1 MPPLQIDFVRRPPVA
16 SALGWLLLLCG
27 LAGIAVVLADTLA
40 AREQL
45 RSAQEQLDRQ
55 TRHARAPAPR
65 RAVPMVAPER
75 QRSADR
81 ASAALQRPWG
91 DLLLALEA
99 QTDSRVA
106 VLALQGNGE
115 DGSLRLSGEAR
126 SMKDVAAYLE
136 RLRGQPAL
144 RSVVLSSHEG
154 RSEAGVGL
162 VRFTLDAQWGDSG
175 RPGVQP

>member
-1 MPPLQIDFVRRPPVA
+1 MQALQIDFVRRPPLA

-27 LAGIAVVLADTLA
+27 VAGIAVVLADTLA

-45 RSAQEQLDRQ
+45 RSAQDHLDRQ
-55 TRHARAPAPR
+55 TRQARAPAPR
-65 RAVPMVAPER
+65 RSAPVLAPER

-91 DLLLALEA
+91 ELLLALEA
-99 QTDSRVA
+99 HTDSRVA

-136 RLRGQPAL
+136 QLRAQPAL
-144 RSVVLSSHEG
+144 RGVVLSSHEG
-154 RSEAGVGL
+154 RSEAGVNL
-162 VRFTLDAQWGDSG
+162 VRFTLDAQWGQAT